1 MDDRGVLLSA
11 WSLNVPRLIW
21 FAVKKRAATI
31 ARDVTVAV
39 AGAMQNPTLG
49 TPQSAA
55 TFAEGLVKVYE
66 AIHAAALKS
75 IKE

>member
-1 MDDRGVLLSA
+1 MPLETGND
-11 WSLNVPRLIW
+11 
-21 FAVKKRAATI
+21 KEKAATI

-55 TFAEGLVKVYE
+55 TFAEGLVKVYD

-75 IKE
+75 IRD